1 VFSSA
6 WQRVEP
12 FSFPF
17 LFCPGSSP
25 RPDAAPACSC
35 LADVVYQMRA
45 ALVLFLVV
53 VALGQRPRKSVHALF
68 GSSPLPPITDE
79 ELAEGAQAAADDL
92 DNNLESESGYGLLMQ
107 AYKQEMAG
115 QLSSTGRRLLG
126 VPSPALSNSALE
138 NLASRIIKV
147 LAGNV
152 MKAPGTMGCGV
163 AICGMSGRSHE
174 GIMYPPGLCRV
185 SRPTACV
192 SWGLSTS
199 NKHRGSDF
207 LHEVLHAYTLRLQQQ
222 GKAGWHF
229 QRYQVFDEHFND
241 CLTQLMG
248 GSYLNY
254 G

>member
-1 VFSSA
+1 
-6 WQRVEP
+6 
-12 FSFPF
+12 
-17 LFCPGSSP
+17 
-25 RPDAAPACSC
+25 
-35 LADVVYQMRA
+35 MRA

-53 VALGQRPRKSVHALF
+53 AAFSQRPRKSRSVHALF

-79 ELAEGAQAAADDL
+79 EVAEGAQAAAEDL
-92 DNNLESESGYGLLMQ
+92 DNHLESESGYGVLLQ
-107 AYKQEMAG
+107 AYKQEMEG

-126 VPSPALSNSALE
+126 VPSRALSNSALE
-138 NLASRIIKV
+138 SLANRIIKV
-147 LAGNV
+147 LAGAV
-152 MKAPGTMGCGV
+152 MHAPGTMGCGV
-163 AICGMSGRSHE
+163 SICGMSGRSHE
-174 GIMYPPGLCRV
+174 GIMYPPGLCHV

-192 SWGLSTS
+192 SWGLSTY

-229 QRYQVFDEHFND
+229 SRYQVFDEHFND
-241 CLTQLMG
+241 CLTQLLG